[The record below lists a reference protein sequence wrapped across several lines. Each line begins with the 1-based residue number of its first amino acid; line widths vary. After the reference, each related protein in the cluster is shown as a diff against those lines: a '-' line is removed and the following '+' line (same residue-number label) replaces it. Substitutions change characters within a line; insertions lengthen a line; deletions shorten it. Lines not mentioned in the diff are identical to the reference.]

1 MGAICDEG
9 LWKEYVFPR
18 ASFLTFFRSEPLCI
32 VRECTKHVVF
42 VTVYFFFFLGPC
54 VAGVVGLKKPRY
66 DIFGETVDITR
77 QLEEAG
83 TGKEISTIK

>member
-1 MGAICDEG
+1 M
-9 LWKEYVFPR
+9 
-18 ASFLTFFRSEPLCI
+18 SSSSLCM
-32 VRECTKHVVF
+32 
-42 VTVYFFFFLGPC
+42 FFFFLGPC

-83 TGKEISTIK
+83 TGKSNVQKFFRLGKDLMEF

>member
-1 MGAICDEG
+1 MDTMCKEG
-9 LWKEYVFPR
+9 LWKKKMCLLR
-18 ASFLTFFRSEPLCI
+18 ISSRILIKFFRSEPLFI
-32 VRECTKHVVF
+32 ITESTKHG
-42 VTVYFFFFLGPC
+42 VTVTFFFFFLGPC

-83 TGKEISTIK
+83 TGK

>member
-1 MGAICDEG
+1 M
-9 LWKEYVFPR
+9 
-18 ASFLTFFRSEPLCI
+18 SFLAHPFFTFFRSEPLCI
-32 VRECTKHVVF
+32 VRETTKHVVF
-42 VTVYFFFFLGPC
+42 VTVYVFFFFLGPC

-83 TGKEISTIK
+83 TGKSNVQKFFRLGKDLMEF